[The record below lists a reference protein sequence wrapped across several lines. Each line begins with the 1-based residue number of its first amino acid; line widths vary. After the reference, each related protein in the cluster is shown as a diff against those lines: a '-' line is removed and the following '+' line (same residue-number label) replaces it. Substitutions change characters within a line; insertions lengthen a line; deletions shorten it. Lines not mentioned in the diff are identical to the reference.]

1 MARPLVVVDPAG
13 ERVETIATTPP
24 GRWGA
29 GRRAVE
35 GRIPG
40 NRERRSRWALGGL
53 IVLLVI
59 TNVALNRVIPDW
71 GYLFSFVVAGVAALL
86 IAHDGGASIRDMGLG
101 RDAVGRS
108 ALVGLAAGTVAAVLI
123 FSNLGV
129 SAFDGLY
136 EDSRAEGLG
145 LGGLVYQAVI
155 RIPLGTALGEEV
167 LFRGALLGLLLTTYS
182 RWTAVALSSLLFGLW
197 HLLPSLSVQTAN
209 QSLSSLPLTAVIP
222 GAIVSTA
229 LAGVV
234 FAWLRIRT
242 RHLAAP
248 VIFHAMIN
256 ASALVAAYV
265 STGGA

>member
-1 MARPLVVVDPAG
+1 MTKPLVVADPAG
-13 ERVETIATTPP
+13 EREETIAGTP
-24 GRWGA
+24 GEIRT
-29 GRRAVE
+29 
-35 GRIPG
+35 
-40 NRERRSRWALGGL
+40 RWALGGL

-71 GYLFSFVVAGVAALL
+71 AYLPSLVVAGVAALL
-86 IAHDGGASIRDMGLG
+86 IAHRGGASLTGLGLG
-101 RDAVGRS
+101 RAVGRRS
-108 ALVGLAAGTVAAVLI
+108 ALVGLAAGTVAGLLI

-129 SAFDGLY
+129 PAFDGLY
-136 EDSRAEGLG
+136 EDSRTEGLG
-145 LGGLVYQAVI
+145 LAGLVYQAVI

-167 LFRGALLGLLLTTYS
+167 LFRGALLGLLLTTS
-182 RWTAVALSSLLFGLW
+182 RKWTAVALSSLFFGFW
-197 HLLPSLSVQTAN
+197 HVLPTMSVQTAN

-256 ASALVAAYV
+256 ASALVAAYLA
-265 STGGA
+265 TGAT